1 MNKKLD
7 KKIITLPTG
16 MQKISKN
23 IIIILIIFFS
33 TTNIQ
38 NILATEPESEP
49 NDAIRSGAEK
59 LQQFADEAGIK
70 RYTDPV
76 VVITSIIGFALGF
89 LGLFFL
95 ILIIVGGFQW
105 MTSAGEDEK
114 INKARA
120 IIKSA
125 TIGLF
130 IVLTSWII
138 ASAVISLFNHGTG
151 GPETWLIGV
160 WGWF

>member
-7 KKIITLPTG
+7 EKII
-16 MQKISKN
+16 KISKS
-23 IIIILIIFFS
+23 IIIVFIIFFS
-33 TTNIQ
+33 ITNIQ
-38 NILATEPESEP
+38 NILATGTEP
-49 NDAIRSGAEK
+49 NDAILSGGEK
-59 LQQFADEAGIK
+59 LQQFAGEAGIK
-70 RYTDPV
+70 QYTDPV

-95 ILIIVGGFQW
+95 ILILVGGFQW
-105 MTSAGEDEK
+105 MSSAGEDEK
-114 INKARA
+114 INKAKA

-138 ASAVISLFNHGTG
+138 ATTIFALINHGAG
-151 GPETWLIGV
+151 GPEAW
-160 WGWF
+160 WGFGWSFGS